1 MRASKQLTVSFA
13 VVSSRAQEYLPEGSN
28 DITTRWTS
36 RCSPGTLEPVPG
48 IQLLTV
54 LFRAEVE
61 HPPEDYFFRVVHH
74 GREYHQL
81 SLLSNTYLVPVDEV
95 RLRCLSHG
103 PKVR

>member
-1 MRASKQLTVSFA
+1 MLAGHIGIDA
-13 VVSSRAQEYLPEGSN
+13 
-28 DITTRWTS
+28 
-36 RCSPGTLEPVPG
+36 PVPG
-48 IQLLTV
+48 IQLLMV

-95 RLRCLSHG
+95 GYVAYPDSLAVC
-103 PKVR
+103 